1 VKHNEKYTNN
11 NYFQIT
17 VLLVL
22 EHYGNSLRRDGV
34 VLDCCG
40 WATPN
45 TGVVRVNSKAER
57 CSHFFSFFI
66 GHYRMYKQPID
77 GVVLDCCGWATPNTG
92 VVRVNSKGERCSH
105 FFHSSS
111 VTIGCISSQSRNI
124 SKFQHILHSR
134 DVLHTAL

>member
-1 VKHNEKYTNN
+1 MEIHYAVMELFWTVVAGRH
-11 NYFQIT
+11 QI
-17 VLLVL
+17 LV
-22 EHYGNSLRRDGV
+22 SFASTAKQRD
-34 VLDCCG
+34 
-40 WATPN
+40 A
-45 TGVVRVNSKAER
+45 
-57 CSHFFSFFI
+57 HIFFSFFI

-77 GVVLDCCGWATPNTG
+77 GVVLDCCGWAIVLDCCGWATPNTG
-92 VVRVNSKGERCSH
+92 VVRVNSKAERCSH